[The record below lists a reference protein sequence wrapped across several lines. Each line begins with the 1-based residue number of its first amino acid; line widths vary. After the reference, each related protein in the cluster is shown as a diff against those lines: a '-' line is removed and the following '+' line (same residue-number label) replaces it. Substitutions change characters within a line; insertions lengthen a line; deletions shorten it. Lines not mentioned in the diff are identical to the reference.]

1 MQNKIGAAVIFLTS
15 LISWSRN
22 SATTFLI
29 DRRESVSDSVE
40 EDETQVSP
48 ISAQCVAS
56 NCKVNSYQQQTQSPS

>member
-22 SATTFLI
+22 SATTLI